1 MGHFSESND
10 ELTDFMSKPLM
21 SLFRELQNSPWTHSR
36 SHLDFFVSDDKFLTA
51 LISFQDN
58 TLEVNFLLAT
68 KKELFQG
75 AFNLD
80 VEILKSFTK
89 NSMELI
95 IELLNCL
102 DELSIF

>member
-1 MGHFSESND
+1 MGHFSESDD
-10 ELTDFMSKPLM
+10 EFTDFMSKSLM

-36 SHLDFFVSDDKFLTA
+36 SHLDFLVSDDEFLTA

-68 KKELFQG
+68 KEELFQG
-75 AFNLD
+75 AFNFD
-80 VEILKSFTK
+80 VEILKSLTK
-89 NSMELI
+89 NSMELVM
-95 IELLNCL
+95 ELLYCL